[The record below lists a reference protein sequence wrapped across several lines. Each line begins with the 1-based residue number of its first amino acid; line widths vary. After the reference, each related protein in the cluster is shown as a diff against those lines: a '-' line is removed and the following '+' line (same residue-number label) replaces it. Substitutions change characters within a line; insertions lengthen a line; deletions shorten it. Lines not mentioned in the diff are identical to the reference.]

1 MNRRLTPPP
10 PPMPGRLSV
19 ASRPVK
25 MAAVRDIMDPDPVTV
40 RPDTPVEEVVAALRQ
55 NELPGLPVVEEE
67 RGLVGI
73 VTEADLV
80 LPDDEGD
87 LHIPHYINLFGGT
100 IFLEPLSRFEQ
111 RLRKAFASNAADMMT
126 SDPDTVAPDTTV
138 QEAARIIHESGH
150 NRLPVV
156 EDGRLVG
163 VVTRVDV
170 LGALAA

>member
-1 MNRRLTPPP
+1 
-10 PPMPGRLSV
+10 
-19 ASRPVK
+19 
-25 MAAVRDIMDPDPVTV
+25 MAEHVREIMDSTPATV
-40 RPDTPVEEVVAALRQ
+40 AVDTPVDEVVRTLRTH
-55 NELPGLPVVEEE
+55 ELPGVPVVDGEG
-67 RGLVGI
+67 RCVGI

-100 IFLEPLSRFEQ
+100 VFLEPLGRFES
-111 RLRKAFASNAADMMT
+111 RLRKAFASNAEDMMT
-126 SDPDTVAPDTTV
+126 RDPRTVSPETTV
-138 QEAARIIHESGH
+138 HEAAKIIHDSGH

-163 VVTRVDV
+163 VVTRLDV

>member
-1 MNRRLTPPP
+1 
-10 PPMPGRLSV
+10 
-19 ASRPVK
+19 
-25 MAAVRDIMDPDPVTV
+25 MAEVVREIMDGSPATV
-40 RPDTPVEEVVAALRQ
+40 STDTPVDEVVNTLRTH
-55 NELPGLPVVEEE
+55 ELPGVPVVDSEG
-67 RGLVGI
+67 RCVGI

-100 IFLEPLSRFEQ
+100 VFLEPLGRFEE
-111 RLRKAFASNAADMMT
+111 RLRKAFASTAEDMMT
-126 SDPDTVAPDTTV
+126 RDPQTVSPDTTV
-138 QEAARIIHESGH
+138 REAARIIHDSGH

-156 EDGRLVG
+156 EEGRLVG

>member
-1 MNRRLTPPP
+1 
-10 PPMPGRLSV
+10 
-19 ASRPVK
+19 
-25 MAAVRDIMDPDPVTV
+25 MAELVREIMDSEPETVT
-40 RPDTPVEEVVAALRQ
+40 PDTPVEEVLRVLRE
-55 NELPGLPVVEEE
+55 NELPGVPVIDAE
-67 RGLVGI
+67 GHCVGI

-80 LPDDEGD
+80 LPDDQGD
-87 LHIPHYINLFGGT
+87 LHIPHYVNLFGGT
-100 IFLEPLSRFEQ
+100 VFLEPLSRFEQ

-126 SDPDTVAPDTTV
+126 SDPDTVSPDTTV
-138 QEAARIIHESGH
+138 REAARLIHESGH